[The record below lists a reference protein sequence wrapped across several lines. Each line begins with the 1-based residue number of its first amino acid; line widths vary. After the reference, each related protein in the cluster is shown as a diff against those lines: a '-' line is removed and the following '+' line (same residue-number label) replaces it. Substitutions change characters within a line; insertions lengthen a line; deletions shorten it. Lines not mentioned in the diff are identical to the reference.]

1 MYRTGD
7 LGRHKE
13 SGEIEYLGRVDEQVK
28 VHGYRI
34 ELDEIET
41 VLEQH
46 EAVDEAVV
54 TVHDDDGQKR
64 LVAYVVAE
72 KQTTPGVSELR
83 TFMQDRLPSYMVPAA
98 IVFLEQWPLTP
109 NGKLNRRALPAPD
122 DQRPAL
128 DTQFVAPRT
137 QLETVLAD
145 LWAELLNLSQVG
157 VNDNFFELGGDSI
170 RAALFI
176 NRLQEEFGEVIH
188 VRSIFDKP
196 DIAALAH
203 HLEQRHP
210 HGVAKLLGTSTTL
223 SAETNSGYS
232 ELPAIT
238 PIFQESNADHTL
250 LIKHLSDEVDL
261 MAETALG

>member
-1 MYRTGD
+1 
-7 LGRHKE
+7 
-13 SGEIEYLGRVDEQVK
+13 
-28 VHGYRI
+28 
-34 ELDEIET
+34 
-41 VLEQH
+41 
-46 EAVDEAVV
+46 
-54 TVHDDDGQKR
+54 
-64 LVAYVVAE
+64 
-72 KQTTPGVSELR
+72 
-83 TFMQDRLPSYMVPAA
+83 MVPAA
-98 IVFLEQWPLTP
+98 IIFLEQWPLTP
-109 NGKLNRRALPAPD
+109 NGKLNRRALPPPD
-122 DQRPAL
+122 DHRPAL

-196 DIAALAH
+196 DVAALANY
-203 HLEQRHP
+203 LEQRHP
-210 HGVAKLLGTSTTL
+210 HGVAKLLGTCMTL
-223 SAETNSGYS
+223 GAETNPGYT
-232 ELPAIT
+232 ELPAIK
-238 PIFQESNADHTL
+238 PIFQESDADHTL